1 MALLNVVV
9 LLGVDQF
16 LADSLDDIVMLG
28 AVVVVNVESDQA
40 RAHGILFG
48 TERLLLFL
56 LARYFICLLL
66 FLFRLFR
73 FLLFEHILK
82 NLSIMHFRKHVVKVM
97 NGMLPI
103 RNLDNLIALD
113 GVICPTYF
121 Y

>member
-1 MALLNVVV
+1 M
-9 LLGVDQF
+9 
-16 LADSLDDIVMLG
+16 
-28 AVVVVNVESDQA
+28 VVNVESDQA

-56 LARYFICLLL
+56 LAWHFIWLLL

-73 FLLFEHILK
+73 FLLLEHILK
-82 NLSIMHFRKHVVKVM
+82 DLSVMHFRKHIEKVM
-97 NGMLPI
+97 NGVLPI
-103 RNLDNLIALD
+103 GNLDDFVALD